1 MPTYTVFDNR
11 GNFKEFNNR
20 VLAHDYASS
29 LMYLGTFESREVWN
43 SLMLGNDCH
52 VGYGFTTLTI
62 LVQGD
67 K

>member
-11 GNFKEFNNR
+11 GHHQEFSNR

-29 LMYLGTFESREVWN
+29 LMYLAPYESREVWN

-52 VGYGFTTLTI
+52 IGYEGTTLTI